1 MEGNHLL
8 IFGASVR
15 AAAFSA
21 LRAGL
26 RPWCI
31 DLFADRDLKAHCP
44 ARRLRGAFPNG
55 FLDELRDAPPGP
67 WLYTGGLENHP
78 FVVSQLADRRT
89 LWGNDAGALMKVRNP
104 EWLFEQARAVGLNAP
119 PAATH

>member
-1 MEGNHLL
+1 MPSSQPIV

-26 RPWCI
+26 QPWCA
-31 DLFADRDLKAHCP
+31 DLFADADLQARCP
-44 ARRLRGAFPNG
+44 ATRLAGAYPEG
-55 FLDELRDAPPGP
+55 FEALAAGDWPGP

-78 FVVSQLADRRT
+78 ALVQRLAQRRP
-89 LWGNDAGALMKVRNP
+89 LWGNDETVL
-104 EWLFEQARAVGLNAP
+104 ARV
-119 PAATH
+119 